1 MDEAVLIRD
10 ARQGDLE
17 AFNRL
22 VLAYQDIVYYQAF
35 RLLGERQYA
44 EDAAQTA
51 FISAFRKLGSFRGGS
66 FKAWMLR
73 IVTNTCYDLFR
84 REKSRP
90 TVALEPLDQHGN
102 EIESPSWMAD
112 SNALPEEIV
121 EQTEIQEQVQLE
133 IGKLSPKLRTVMV
146 LVDLQALSYAEAARI
161 LGVSEGTVKSR
172 LARARQKLRDLL
184 VMDGYFSPS
193 RQTALGD

>member
-1 MDEAVLIRD
+1 MDEAGLIWD
-10 ARQGDLE
+10 ARKGDLD

-35 RLLGERQYA
+35 RLLGERQSA

-51 FISAFRKLGSFRGGS
+51 FISAFQKLDTFRGGS

-73 IVTNTCYDLFR
+73 IVTNLCYDLFR

-90 TVALEPLDQHGN
+90 TVALEPLDQYGN
-102 EIESPSWMAD
+102 EIESPTWLAD
-112 SNALPEEIV
+112 SHALPEEIV
-121 EQTEIQEQVQLE
+121 EQTEIQERVQLA
-133 IGKLSPKLRTVMV
+133 ISNLSPKLRTVMV
-146 LVDLQALSYAEAARI
+146 LVDLQALSYAEAAFI
-161 LGVSEGTVKSR
+161 LGISEGTVKSR

-184 VMDGYFSPS
+184 VMDGFIAPAQQAAY
-193 RQTALGD
+193 GD